1 MISTRDGRYKVL
13 REAPDTAL
21 SDGTEA
27 VVAPRRR
34 SYTVTR
40 STLEYGRENTMRK
53 WFAVVGLVL
62 VGAGC
67 SGISTTSDWD
77 ETYDFSTLATYA
89 WTEQDLEGGVS
100 EIMLRRMYAAVD
112 EDLATKGFD
121 KADVYTAD
129 VLFAYHTGTQDQQQY
144 DTYGYGAGGWWGG
157 YWGGGMT
164 TTTVRTYSEGTL
176 ILDVV
181 DREKNE
187 LIWRGSASSTIDEM
201 ASPEERVKTIQDAV
215 AKLLKDFPPS

>member
-1 MISTRDGRYKVL
+1 
-13 REAPDTAL
+13 
-21 SDGTEA
+21 
-27 VVAPRRR
+27 
-34 SYTVTR
+34 
-40 STLEYGRENTMRK
+40 MRK

-67 SGISTTSDWD
+67 SGISATSDWD

-89 WTEQDLEGGVS
+89 WTEQGLEGGVS
-100 EIMLRRMYAAVD
+100 EIMLRRMHLAVD
-112 EDLATKGFD
+112 EELSAKGLT

-129 VLFAYHTGTQDQQQY
+129 VLLAYHTGTQDQQQY

-187 LIWRGSASSTIDEM
+187 LIWRGSASKTIDEM

-215 AKLLKDFPPS
+215 SKLLKDFPPS